1 MSYESII
8 VSLKE
13 IGKLTNDLK
22 AGFQTLKST
31 KETSRRRT
39 VQTILERAR
48 ELRKKAQP
56 LTELL
61 DALVADCEQQV
72 NLNVSPAGVPYAT
85 TLEELGLPTR
95 VCTALQG
102 IGVSNL
108 GELAEL
114 DVLDLMRVRGFGRTS
129 LDQVEEALDRA
140 GVDL

>member
-1 MSYESII
+1 MSYESITAS
-8 VSLKE
+8 VKE

-48 ELRKKAQP
+48 KLCETAQP

-72 NLNVSPAGVPYAT
+72 NLNVSPSGVPYAT
-85 TLEELGLPTR
+85 KLEELGLPTR
-95 VCTALQG
+95 ICTALQG

-108 GELAEL
+108 GELAEV
-114 DVLDLMRVRGFGRTS
+114 DVLDLMRVRGFGRSS
-129 LDQVEEALDRA
+129 LEQVEKALFQA
-140 GVDL
+140 GLES